1 MTFDLNRDMNK
12 RIHFIGIG
20 GISMSGLAEI
30 LLKNG
35 YRVSG
40 SDMKNSRITEK
51 LMQKGAEIHIGHKA
65 ENVINSDLV
74 VYTAAIGQDNP
85 ELLKARELNIPMMDR
100 AEFLGAIMKGHVY
113 NIAVSGTH
121 GKTTTTS
128 MLSHVLLKAE
138 VDPTILVGGE
148 LDLIDGNVRTG
159 DSEYF
164 ITEACEYKGSFLKF
178 YPYIGIILNIDADHL
193 DFYRDINHIKETFER
208 FAGLIPKEGFL
219 IGYAEDERVEDIMK
233 NVSCNIISYGFD
245 RGDVTAR
252 NIEFD
257 NRGCASFDTIYNGQ
271 FIFKV
276 TLNVPGRHNVLNA
289 LASTATALALDIS
302 HSCIIDGLASFK
314 GTHKR
319 FELKG
324 TKNGVTVVDDYAHHP
339 TEIKAT
345 LNTAKNYPH
354 KRIICV
360 FQPHTYS
367 RTLSLLEDFSN
378 SFFDADEV
386 VLADIYAAREKDTGI
401 ISSDILGDKIRE
413 KGIKCTNIHNFAGI
427 VEYLNSSTAEG
438 DLVLTVGAGD
448 IVRTGE
454 DFLKS

>member
-1 MTFDLNRDMNK
+1 MNK

-100 AEFLGAIMKGHVY
+100 AEFLGAIMKGHAY

-257 NRGCASFDTIYNGQ
+257 NRGCASFDTIYNGK

>member
-1 MTFDLNRDMNK
+1 MNK